1 MPGYREYLFPD
12 TSFPSRTG
20 VYSISASSVP
30 FQETNSTAASPSCSQ
45 THRAQ
50 CIALALVQQPSSW
63 SIPGLPLPTGRAMA
77 IIQQLPASSSITQH
91 HPAASSSSQHH
102 PASSS
107 NIQQL
112 PASPSIS
119 QHHPAAPNLPASSS
133 SSQQLPAAPSSS
145 HPAGWEKPC
154 RRRPLCTAR
163 KMHKKLEFIRVIID
177 ANKLW

>member
-30 FQETNSTAASPSCSQ
+30 FQETDLTAASPSCSQ

-77 IIQQLPASSSITQH
+77 IIQQLPASSSTTQH
-91 HPAASSSSQHH
+91 HLASSSRSQHHPASSNNIQHHPAAPSITQQLPAASSSSQ
-102 PASSS
+102 
-107 NIQQL
+107 QL
-112 PASPSIS
+112 PPSWLGKAL
-119 QHHPAAPNLPASSS
+119 QT
-133 SSQQLPAAPSSS
+133 APSVHSQ
-145 HPAGWEKPC
+145 EK
-154 RRRPLCTAR
+154 L
-163 KMHKKLEFIRVIID
+163 HKKLEFIRVIID